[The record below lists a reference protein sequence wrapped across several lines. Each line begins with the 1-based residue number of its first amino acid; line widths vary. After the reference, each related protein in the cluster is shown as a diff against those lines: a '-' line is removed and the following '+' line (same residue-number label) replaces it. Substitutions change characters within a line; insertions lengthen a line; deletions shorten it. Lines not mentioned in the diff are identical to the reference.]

1 MPCRPPRDLPHS
13 GMEPRCLAYRWILYS
28 EPPGKSKD
36 SNLGVQ
42 IDIDL
47 ELDKDTDVDVDIGVD
62 RLGGL
67 P

>member
-1 MPCRPPRDLPHS
+1 
-13 GMEPRCLAYRWILYS
+13 MEPRCLAYRWILYS